1 MLTRFLII
9 TFIFAFAAI
18 SAQANDRLQLNIR
31 LHPIQTLT
39 ISDTES
45 NPDKRETLSP
55 EYITVSSASAFQ
67 VKVKREFYS
76 AKKEDT
82 KKHHDHNEYNLINH
96 SKGVMHKK
104 YNINKPIESI
114 IKETGSVT
122 TENNLLVLTIIS
134 K

>member
-1 MLTRFLII
+1 M
-9 TFIFAFAAI
+9 FAFAAI

-45 NPDKRETLSP
+45 NPDNKEILSP

-67 VKVKREFYS
+67 VKVKRESYS
-76 AKKEDT
+76 NKKEDT
-82 KKHHDHNEYNLINH
+82 KKHHVPNEYNLISH

-104 YNINKPIESI
+104 YNIDKPIENI
-114 IKETGSVT
+114 IKETENTT
-122 TENNLLVLTIIS
+122 TENNLLVFTIIS

>member
-1 MLTRFLII
+1 M
-9 TFIFAFAAI
+9 FAFAAI

-39 ISDTES
+39 ISDTDSDTES
-45 NPDKRETLSP
+45 NPDNKEILSP

-67 VKVKREFYS
+67 VKVKRESYS
-76 AKKEDT
+76 NKKEDT
-82 KKHHDHNEYNLINH
+82 KKHHDPNEYNLISH

-104 YNINKPIESI
+104 YNIDKPIENI
-114 IKETGSVT
+114 IKETENTT
-122 TENNLLVLTIIS
+122 TENNLLVFTIIS